1 MPSRPTPA
9 AAAMPDDISEA
20 AEARL
25 ARLEETAFFQEERLR
40 ELDAALTAQQAQ
52 MDAMERQLADLRAL
66 VRSLRDKL
74 ADAPEATLPPHFM
87 PERY

>member
-9 AAAMPDDISEA
+9 AAAMPGGISEA

-52 MDAMERQLADLRAL
+52 MDAMERQLAALRAL
-66 VRSLRDKL
+66 ARSLRDKL
-74 ADAPEATLPPHFM
+74 TDAPEATLPPHFM

>member
-1 MPSRPTPA
+1 
-9 AAAMPDDISEA
+9 
-20 AEARL
+20 
-25 ARLEETAFFQEERLR
+25 
-40 ELDAALTAQQAQ
+40 

-66 VRSLRDKL
+66 ARALRDKL

>member
-1 MPSRPTPA
+1 MSRPRPA
-9 AAAMPDDISEA
+9 SAARPGGLSEA

-25 ARLEETAFFQEERLR
+25 AHLEETAFFQEERLR

-52 MDAMERQLADLRAL
+52 MDAMERQLAD
-66 VRSLRDKL
+66 
-74 ADAPEATLPPHFM
+74 APEATLPPHFM

>member
-9 AAAMPDDISEA
+9 AAMSGALSEA
-20 AEARL
+20 LDARL

-66 VRSLRDKL
+66 TRALRDKL

>member
-1 MPSRPTPA
+1 MSRPRPA
-9 AAAMPDDISEA
+9 SAARPGGLSEA

-25 ARLEETAFFQEERLR
+25 AHLEETAFFQEERLR
-40 ELDAALTAQQAQ
+40 ELDAALTAHQAQ

-66 VRSLRDKL
+66 ARALRDKL

>member
-1 MPSRPTPA
+1 MSGTITTA
-9 AAAMPDDISEA
+9 ALPGGLSEA
-20 AEARL
+20 METRL

-52 MDAMERQLADLRAL
+52 MDVMERQLADLRAL
-66 VRSLRDKL
+66 ARALHQKL
-74 ADAPEATLPPHFM
+74 TEAPENAPPPHFM

>member
-1 MPSRPTPA
+1 MSGTTPTALPG
-9 AAAMPDDISEA
+9 DLSEA
-20 AEARL
+20 LDARL

-40 ELDAALTAQQAQ
+40 KLDAVLTAQQAQ

-66 VRSLRDKL
+66 ARAVRDKL
-74 ADAPEATLPPHFM
+74 ADAPEAALPPHFM

>member
-9 AAAMPDDISEA
+9 AAEPGGLSEA
-20 AEARL
+20 LDARL
-25 ARLEETAFFQEERLR
+25 ARLEETAFFQEERLQ

-66 VRSLRDKL
+66 ARALHQKL
-74 ADAPEATLPPHFM
+74 TETPENALPPHFM